1 MNRSQFVGLFIIAV
15 VSGGCGV
22 APSSS
27 EAGTGLPQSTTAALE
42 ETAPPDTLDAAPTAN
57 IHCTE
62 TDPHPIAQ
70 SIAETYGASYD
81 EVMSFFCTGVAFE
94 DIVLAYQTAELV
106 EIEVKEALTLWYDFG
121 SWDAVWEELGID

>member
-22 APSSS
+22 APSTSP
-27 EAGTGLPQSTTAALE
+27 AGTTLPEPTPVILDEATPQK
-42 ETAPPDTLDAAPTAN
+42 PPEAAPTAN
-57 IHCTE
+57 TQCAE

-70 SIAETYGASYD
+70 SIAETYDAPYE

-94 DIVLAYQTAELV
+94 DIVLAYQTADLA

-121 SWDAVWEELGID
+121 SWEAVWDELSLN